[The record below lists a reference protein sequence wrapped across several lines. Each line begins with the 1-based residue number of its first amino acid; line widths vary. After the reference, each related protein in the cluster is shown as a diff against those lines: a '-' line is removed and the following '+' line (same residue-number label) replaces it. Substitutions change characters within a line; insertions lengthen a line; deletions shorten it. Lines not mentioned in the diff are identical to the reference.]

1 MSNSSSAKSVPK
13 CALKSAISVC
23 AFTRYRPFASS
34 MMLSSLS
41 SKSYSS
47 SMSPTI
53 CSSTSSMVTS
63 PDTPPY
69 SSTTMAMWLRLARK
83 SRSSTFS
90 RFDSGTKTAGRSVSR
105 R

>member
-1 MSNSSSAKSVPK
+1 
-13 CALKSAISVC
+13 
-23 AFTRYRPFASS
+23 
-34 MMLSSLS
+34 
-41 SKSYSS
+41 
-47 SMSPTI
+47 
-53 CSSTSSMVTS
+53 MVTS

-105 R
+105 RLKLSGSGRS